1 MSPEWLVVSGAGKIL
16 AGVFPRSGEK
26 RSALDRR
33 QCCARTPEI
42 SDGLAAGGSHRFSD
56 TSMHGPGVTDSVT
69 VTESVTH
76 AAPVRGCTVRRPF
89 DLVRALVGT
98 ERRIPLSVGR
108 GRPLQL
114 FGNRLCRA
122 RAVGRQTP
130 KNLGDWRGLGGAG

>member
-69 VTESVTH
+69 VTESITP
-76 AAPVRGCTVRRPF
+76 AAPARDCTVRRPF
-89 DLVRALVGT
+89 DLISAVGT
-98 ERRIPLSVGR
+98 ERKFPLSA
-108 GRPLQL
+108 GRPTPCALAAAALQ
-114 FGNRLCRA
+114 
-122 RAVGRQTP
+122 P
-130 KNLGDWRGLGGAG
+130 